1 MKYLLLG
8 FLAILEYRFAFCV
21 SGLLRTNYY
30 EKKYFRYLKG
40 QESTF
45 LLYVAPT
52 QKLFRQAHVTDSKV
66 PHCAPIGYGK
76 VMTMTVSVFDNLANK
91 RQDVAALV
99 MTGFQEAK
107 GYFRMGV
114 LECLSPLYWVQL
126 IIFLPVKLC
135 ELSGI
140 SGDKL
145 AVKIIQIIYWGL
157 TPLFLCFRTEM
168 YDFVIHL
175 LQKM

>member
-1 MKYLLLG
+1 MIAHTKNTAAGQGGVINLCSSY
-8 FLAILEYRFAFCV
+8 
-21 SGLLRTNYY
+21 
-30 EKKYFRYLKG
+30 KYFMTIAEADAL
-40 QESTF
+40 E
-45 LLYVAPT
+45 LLAHIVAHT
-52 QKLFRQAHVTDSKV
+52 LGEGCEELLDSIV
-66 PHCAPIGYGK
+66 GRG
-76 VMTMTVSVFDNLANK
+76 
-91 RQDVAALV
+91 AAQ
-99 MTGFQEAK
+99 G
-107 GYFRMGV
+107 MGV